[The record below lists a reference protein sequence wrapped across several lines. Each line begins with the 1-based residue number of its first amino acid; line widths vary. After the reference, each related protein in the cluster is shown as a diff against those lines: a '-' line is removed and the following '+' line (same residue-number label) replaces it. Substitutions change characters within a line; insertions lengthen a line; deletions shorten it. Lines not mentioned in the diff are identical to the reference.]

1 MSTLQSNQ
9 IISGQTVDNT
19 LQLNKQGGGRI
30 DIPLPDNKSDIIE
43 IYTDSLRGSIPISNV
58 NVEFESEYKSYSYVY
73 YQSVR
78 INNRDMYVAGEFYK
92 SIINVHSSSV
102 TDLNLSFTQSLDCVD
117 LKGDMSFDVS
127 GTIDI
132 ELPDGEYKVVIDV
145 LGTNAGGSYRKKV
158 YADDI
163 PESEFVR
170 FSVNDYVGTVT
181 PAHITLPG
189 TKFAARHRYPPS
201 SISIL
206 SDRIMKA

>member
-1 MSTLQSNQ
+1 MQSNQ
-9 IISGQTVDNT
+9 IVSGQAVDNT
-19 LQLNKQGGGRI
+19 LQLNQQGGGRI

-43 IYTDSLRGSIPISNV
+43 IYTDFLGGSIPISNV
-58 NVEFESEYKSYSYVY
+58 NVEFESVYKSYSYVY
-73 YQSVR
+73 LQNVR

-145 LGTNAGGSYRKKV
+145 LRTNAGGSYRKKV

-201 SISIL
+201 SILIL